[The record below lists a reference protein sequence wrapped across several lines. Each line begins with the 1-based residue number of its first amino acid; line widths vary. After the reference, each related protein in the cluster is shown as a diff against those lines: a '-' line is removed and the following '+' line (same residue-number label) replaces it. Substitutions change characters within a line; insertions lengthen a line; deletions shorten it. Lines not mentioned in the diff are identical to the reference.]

1 MAPDDVLTPLER
13 FTREMG
19 ALSQTDPE
27 FLQIFS
33 RFAFTDVQEG
43 CTLDAPTRCLAVLCA
58 LLGCGGMEAFR
69 ALLPVALSEGLTP
82 VMAREAVYQSA
93 AYLGFGRMFPFLEV
107 LNDVLRSQGVKL
119 PLPPQ
124 AASGDR
130 PRLEAGEQAQVDIFG
145 PQMRGFAAS
154 GPEERRAIHR
164 WLSENCF
171 GDYYT
176 RGGLDDRRRE
186 MVTFCLLLSQ
196 GGCEPQ
202 LSSHIAANLRL
213 GNDRF
218 FLIQVIH
225 QCLPY
230 VGYPRSLNALRL
242 VLEASGGADS

>member
-1 MAPDDVLTPLER
+1 MAQDGLTPQER
-13 FTREMG
+13 FAREMG

-27 FLQIFS
+27 FMQIFT
-33 RFAFTDVQEG
+33 RFAFTDVPEG
-43 CTLDAPTRCLAVLCA
+43 CTLDAPTRNLAVLSA
-58 LLGCGGMEAFR
+58 LLGCGGTHAFR
-69 ALLPVALSEGLTP
+69 ALLPAALSQGLTP

-93 AYLGFGRMFPFLEV
+93 AYLGFGRMLPFLKI
-107 LNDVLRSQGVKL
+107 LSGVLRAQGVQL

-124 AASGDR
+124 AGAEDSA
-130 PRLEAGEQAQVDIFG
+130 RLQAGEQAQADIFG

-154 GPEERRAIHR
+154 GPEETRAIHR

-176 RGGLDDRRRE
+176 RGGLDCRQRE

-213 GNDRF
+213 GNDRA
-218 FLIQVIH
+218 FLIQVIC

-242 VLEASGGADS
+242 VREASGGADS

>member
-1 MAPDDVLTPLER
+1 MAQDGLTPRER
-13 FTREMG
+13 FAREMG

-27 FLQIFS
+27 FMQIFT
-33 RFAFTDVQEG
+33 RFAFTDVPEG
-43 CTLDAPTRCLAVLCA
+43 CTLDAPTRYLALLSA
-58 LLGCGGMEAFR
+58 LLGCGGTQAFR
-69 ALLPVALSEGLTP
+69 ALLPAALSQGLTP

-93 AYLGFGRMFPFLEV
+93 AYLGFGRTLPFLEV
-107 LNDVLRSQGVKL
+107 LNDALRALGVPL

-124 AASGDR
+124 AASGDSA
-130 PRLEAGEQAQVDIFG
+130 RLQAGEQAQVDIFG

-154 GPEERRAIHR
+154 GPEETRAVHR

-176 RGGLDDRRRE
+176 RGGLDYRQRE

-213 GNDRF
+213 GNDRA
-218 FLIQVIH
+218 FLIQVIC

-242 VLEASGGADS
+242 VREASGGAGS